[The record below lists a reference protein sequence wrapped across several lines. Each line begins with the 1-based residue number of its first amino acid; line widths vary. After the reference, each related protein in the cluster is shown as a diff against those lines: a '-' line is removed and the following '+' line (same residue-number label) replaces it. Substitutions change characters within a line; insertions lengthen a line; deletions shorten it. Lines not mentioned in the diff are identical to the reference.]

1 MWELASL
8 LWVSPKESNRPDTV
22 GKAGGSEREFADMC
36 YFLGV
41 GGWWLDGVGYQ
52 SSQA

>member
-1 MWELASL
+1 MWELASP
-8 LWVSPKESNRPDTV
+8 LWVSPEESSRPGAV
-22 GKAGGSEREFADMC
+22 GRAGGSEREPADMC

-41 GGWWLDGVGYQ
+41 GGALGGVGYQ

>member
-1 MWELASL
+1 MWELASP
-8 LWVSPKESNRPDTV
+8 LWVSPEESSRPGAV
-22 GKAGGSEREFADMC
+22 ERAGGSERELADMC

-41 GGWWLDGVGYQ
+41 GGGLGGVGYQ